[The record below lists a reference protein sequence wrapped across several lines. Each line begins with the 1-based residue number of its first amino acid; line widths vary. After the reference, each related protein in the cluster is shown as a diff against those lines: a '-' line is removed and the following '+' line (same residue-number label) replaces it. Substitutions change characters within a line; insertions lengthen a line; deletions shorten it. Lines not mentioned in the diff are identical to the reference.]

1 MSGGAFDYQ
10 QSRIIDIYEEIQYSL
25 DNQGKEI
32 EGCVQITHRED
43 VQEVF
48 KIGIQKLK
56 EAYVYAQRIDW
67 YLSYD
72 DGDDTLI
79 KRLKEDLEKLKQ

>member
-1 MSGGAFDYQ
+1 MSGGAFEYQ
-10 QSRIIDIYEEIQYSL
+10 QSRIVDIYEEIQYSL

-32 EGCVQITHRED
+32 DGYENRTHRED
-43 VQEVF
+43 VQEIL
-48 KIGIQKLK
+48 KIGIEKLK